1 MDFAMKSIY
10 FKNND
15 LICMQSLDD
24 LLKMYIK
31 PIIHNN
37 NLLSIKGLK
46 SKMSQIN
53 WKMFFGISPVNIN
66 KDNFCYLN
74 PFNYQVMNWFYLN
87 LNTINGDT
95 VIVQYDGDLILE
107 ENDGDCLLQNYTG
120 ILPGLLYY
128 LKEVLHKKVELL
140 VILEENEK
148 EWTSLQSKHWLNGL
162 YQLQS
167 NINIDIHFII
177 YDLKMDMNKETVLN
191 YSGKQLNTHVN
202 TDICGY
208 KGYLHQELLYT
219 LGYRSISMLIFG
231 VENVILEEL
240 SYLDYFNTN
249 LFNLVKNNI
258 YFYNLS
264 RMKRLSTHVDNLDYQ
279 VIENIHSCLKFINK

>member
-1 MDFAMKSIY
+1 MKSIY

-24 LLKMYIK
+24 LLQVHIK
-31 PIIHNN
+31 PLLHNN
-37 NLLSIKGLK
+37 NLLSIKGLD
-46 SKMSQIN
+46 SKMSLIN
-53 WKMFFGISPVNIN
+53 WRMFFGISPMNIN

-87 LNTINGDT
+87 LNTIKEDT
-95 VIVQYDGDLILE
+95 VVVQYDGDLILE

-177 YDLKMDMNKETVLN
+177 YDFKMDINKETLLN
-191 YSGKQLNTHVN
+191 YSVKQLNSHVN
-202 TDICGY
+202 TDIWGY

-231 VENVILEEL
+231 VENVILDEL

-264 RMKRLSTHVDNLDYQ
+264 RMKSLSTHVDNLDYQ

>member
-31 PIIHNN
+31 SIIHNN